1 MPKIVNTDEKKREI
15 AKVALENF
23 LERGYQKTTI
33 QSIALSSKMGR
44 STIYQ
49 YFDNKEAIFFE
60 VVRCFF
66 SEIEERLED
75 IKENR
80 ELSKEERLC
89 ELLSFVFD
97 LPRNNRSNLLELA
110 RVISSLENKEFR
122 IISTINAFEDK
133 LISELKSLFS
143 NEDDVV
149 FFILSMWKTFAIG
162 RYENSI
168 SDDFIRSKI
177 RELSL
182 TVLNERHPVL
192 STTEP

>member
-15 AKVALENF
+15 AKVALANF

-44 STIYQ
+44 STLYQ

-66 SEIEERLED
+66 LEIEERLEE
-75 IKENR
+75 IKDSE
-80 ELSKEERLC
+80 ELSKEEKLY

-97 LPRNNRSNLLELA
+97 LPQNKHSNLLELA
-110 RVISSLENKEFR
+110 RIISSLENKGFGVIEA
-122 IISTINAFEDK
+122 INSFEDK
-133 LISELKSLFS
+133 LISELKAIFS
-143 NEDDVV
+143 NEDDVI
-149 FFILSMWKTFAIG
+149 FFILAMWKTFAIG

-168 SDDFIRSKI
+168 SEDFIRSQI

-182 TVLNERHPVL
+182 NVLK
-192 STTEP
+192 

>member
-15 AKVALENF
+15 AKVALANF

-44 STIYQ
+44 STLYQ

-66 SEIEERLED
+66 LEIEERLEQVKD
-75 IKENR
+75 NNG
-80 ELSKEERLC
+80 LSKEEKLC
-89 ELLSFVFD
+89 ELFSFVFD
-97 LPRNNRSNLLELA
+97 LPQNKHSNLLELTK
-110 RVISSLENKEFR
+110 VISSLENKGFR
-122 IISTINAFEDK
+122 VISAINTFEDK
-133 LISELKSLFS
+133 LILELKSIFS

-149 FFILSMWKTFAIG
+149 FFILLMWKTFAIG

-168 SDDFIRSKI
+168 SDEFIRSKI
-177 RELSL
+177 HELSL
-182 TVLNERHPVL
+182 TVLK
-192 STTEP
+192 

>member
-23 LERGYQKTTI
+23 LQRGYQKTTI
-33 QSIALSSKMGR
+33 QSIAISSKMGR

-60 VVRCFF
+60 VIRCFF
-66 SEIEERLED
+66 LDIEERLDD
-75 IKENR
+75 IKENKD
-80 ELSKEERLC
+80 LSKEEKLR
-89 ELLSFVFD
+89 ELLSFVFE
-97 LPRNNRSNLLELA
+97 LPRNKHSNLLELA
-110 RVISSLENKEFR
+110 RVISSLENKGFR
-122 IISTINAFEDK
+122 IISVINSFEDK
-133 LISELKSLFS
+133 LIVELKSLFS
-143 NEDDVV
+143 NEDNVI

-177 RELSL
+177 YELSL
-182 TVLNERHPVL
+182 MVLN
-192 STTEP
+192 